1 MARTV
6 EVAIVE
12 GLQGKTRA
20 QQMARLK
27 EWKKHWLSEGADK
40 IVISEVG
47 PGTLNPGLIFAV
59 HHKSGAAYG
68 ATHDVYFKNP
78 KAYDT
83 LMEKWIK
90 APVLNVV
97 NFAVTF
103 ENDEI

>member
-47 PGTLNPGLIFAV
+47 PRTLNPGWIFAV

-68 ATHDVYFKNP
+68 ATLDVYFKNP
-78 KAYDT
+78 KSYDS

>member
-20 QQMARLK
+20 QQIARLK

-40 IVISEVG
+40 IVISEIG
-47 PGTLNPGLIFAV
+47 PGTLNPGWIFAV
-59 HHKSGAAYG
+59 HHKSAAAYG

-78 KAYDT
+78 KSYDS

-103 ENDEI
+103 ENDDI